1 MWVLEARYK
10 AEKVWFPVV
19 WEEKKDA
26 SNVID
31 YDIRDEIT
39 KDTSAEINS
48 NNQTTT
54 GMATVIPWVN
64 APKLLENTSIIKEK
78 TSSLVWV
85 ISVVDQ
91 YTEHE
96 DNPRYWTVMPSS
108 VIWNWI
114 TYDDYLITFNIA
126 WTYLVEIRQQQLD
139 DSVYSSY
146 RVNSYLRKNLQT
158 IDEAHYP
165 YWPECFTYSWPIEFV
180 WWDTLWIAWWIW
192 NIPEWRSVNW
202 QWPIYDI
209 SIIQI
214 S

>member
-1 MWVLEARYK
+1 MWVLDARKNADKITY
-10 AEKVWFPVV
+10 PVV
-19 WEEKKDA
+19 WEETKYA

-39 KDTSAEINS
+39 KDTSAEINA

-64 APKLLENTSIIKEK
+64 APKLLEWTSIIKEK

-85 ISVVDQ
+85 VSVTDN

-96 DNPRYWTVMPSS
+96 DNPKYWTVISS
-108 VIWNWI
+108 ETLWNWVS
-114 TYDDYLITFNIA
+114 YEDYLITFNVA
-126 WTYLVEIRQQQLD
+126 WTYLVEVKQQQIS
-139 DSVYSSY
+139 DSVVSWY
-146 RVNSYLRKNLQT
+146 RVTTYLRKNLQT
-158 IDEAHYP
+158 IAEWHYP
-165 YWPECFTYSWPIEFV
+165 YWPDWFEYRWPIEMV
-180 WWDTLWIAWWIW
+180 WWDTLWIAWCVWKISDW
-192 NIPEWRSVNW
+192 YAPAW